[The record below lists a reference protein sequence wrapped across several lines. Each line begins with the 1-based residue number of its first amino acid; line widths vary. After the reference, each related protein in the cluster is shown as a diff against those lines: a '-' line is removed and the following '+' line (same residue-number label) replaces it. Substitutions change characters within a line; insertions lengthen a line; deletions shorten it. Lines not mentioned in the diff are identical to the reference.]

1 MISTPVLQF
10 HIFKY
15 VETKSHLNYSE
26 LLKYPKVKYV
36 LLVLHLVSRLWGTVR
51 LHILTLIG
59 RSETWDLR
67 LGCTGTWHSTTKLQ
81 QQILSEHC
89 LMIKQWE
96 LATWNI
102 IVDISVAT
110 FSIISKHVF
119 YPQNIPRSVMG
130 VCKAH
135 R

>member
-1 MISTPVLQF
+1 MISTHILQF

-15 VETKSHLNYSE
+15 VETKYHLNYSE
-26 LLKYPKVKYV
+26 LLKHPKVKCV
-36 LLVLHLVSRLWGTVR
+36 LLVLHWGTVR
-51 LHILTLIG
+51 LHTLTLIG
-59 RSETWDLR
+59 RSESWDVR

-89 LMIKQWE
+89 LMITQWE
-96 LATWNI
+96 LATWNR

-110 FSIISKHVF
+110 FSFISKHVF
-119 YPQNIPRSVMG
+119 YPQNIPRRVMG
-130 VCKAH
+130 VYKAH